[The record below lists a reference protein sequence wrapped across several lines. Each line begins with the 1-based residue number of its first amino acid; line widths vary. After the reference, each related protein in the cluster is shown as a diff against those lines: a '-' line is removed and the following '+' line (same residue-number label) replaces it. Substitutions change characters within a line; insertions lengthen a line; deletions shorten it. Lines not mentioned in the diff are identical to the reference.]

1 MSKIESTRLSR
12 SFTAQ
17 QLERATN
24 PAHRQML
31 ERALAAL
38 DARMKELQAEREAG
52 ESAARAARN
61 LE

>member
-12 SFTAQ
+12 SLTAQ

-24 PAHRQML
+24 PAHRQIL

-38 DARMKELQAEREAG
+38 DARMKELQLEREAG
-52 ESAARAARN
+52 ENAARAARK
-61 LE
+61 LG